1 MILKDLKE
9 MLIKEGAS
17 DVGISNIH
25 EYLPAELKMFKTC
38 ITVVVRLSDAIV
50 NEIVDSPTFTY
61 YHHYKAVNNLIDLL
75 TLKGVLFLESKGY
88 FAMSVAT
95 SQSVHGK
102 DNGFS
107 GVLSH
112 KIGAVLSGMGFIGK
126 NNLFVHNRFGPR
138 VRLGT
143 ILTTYEPEEKI
154 ENHIIEPQ
162 CGQCNLCIISC
173 PAQALRGSTWYLGID
188 RNDMIDPH
196 ACSTYMKEKFKYI
209 GRGQVCGICMRV
221 CPYGSE
227 VKR

>member
-1 MILKDLKE
+1 MILKDLKD

-17 DVGISNIH
+17 DVGFSNIQ
-25 EYLPAELKMFKTC
+25 EYLPDELKAFKTC
-38 ITVVVRLSDAIV
+38 ITVVVRLSDAII
-50 NEIVDSPTFTY
+50 NEIVDYPTFTY

-88 FAMSVAT
+88 FAMSVAA

-143 ILTTYEPEEKI
+143 ILTTYEPEEEIK
-154 ENHIIEPQ
+154 NHIIEPQ

-188 RNDMIDPH
+188 RNDMVDPH
-196 ACSTYMKEKFKYI
+196 ACSSYMKEKFKYI

>member
-1 MILKDLKE
+1 MILEELKDI
-9 MLIKEGAS
+9 LIKEGAT
-17 DVGISNIH
+17 DVGISDIQ
-25 EYLPAELKMFKTC
+25 EFLPEELKQFKTC
-38 ITVVVRLSDAIV
+38 ITIVIKLSDAVV
-50 NEIVDSPTFTY
+50 NEIKDAPTFTY

-75 TLKGVLFLESKGY
+75 TLKGVLFLESKGHY
-88 FAMSVAT
+88 AISIAA
-95 SQSVHGK
+95 SQSIHGK

-126 NNLFVHNRFGPR
+126 NNLFVHKKFGPR

-143 ILTTYEPEEKI
+143 VLTTYEPEEEI
-154 ENHIIEPQ
+154 INNVVENQ
-162 CGQCNLCIISC
+162 CGECNLCIKAC
-173 PAQALRGSTWYLGID
+173 PAQALVGNSWYLGID
-188 RNDMIDPH
+188 RTKLIDPH
-196 ACSTYMKEKFKYI
+196 ACSNYMKEKFKYI

>member
-1 MILKDLKE
+1 MILKELKE

-38 ITVVVRLSDAIV
+38 ITVTVRLSDAIV

-88 FAMSVAT
+88 FAMSVAA

-154 ENHIIEPQ
+154 ENHIMEPQ

-188 RNDMIDPH
+188 RNEMIDPH

>member
-1 MILKDLKE
+1 MLLEELKK
-9 MLIKEGAS
+9 MLISEGAS
-17 DVGISNIH
+17 DVGFSSINP
-25 EYLPAELKMFKTC
+25 YLPDELKMFKTC
-38 ITVVVRLSDAIV
+38 ITVVIKLSDAIV

-88 FAMSVAT
+88 FALSIAA

-126 NNLFVHNRFGPR
+126 SNLFVHERFGPR

-143 ILTTYEPEEKI
+143 ILTTYEPENEIK
-154 ENHIIEPQ
+154 NNIIEPK
-162 CGQCNLCIISC
+162 CGDCNLCVVSC
-173 PAQALRGSTWYLGID
+173 PAQAIYGRTWYLGID

-196 ACSTYMKEKFKYI
+196 ACSSYMKEKFKFI

>member
-1 MILKDLKE
+1 MILKELKE

-38 ITVVVRLSDAIV
+38 ITVAVRLSDAIV

-88 FAMSVAT
+88 FAMSVAA

-154 ENHIIEPQ
+154 ENHIMEPQ

-173 PAQALRGSTWYLGID
+173 PAQALRGSTWYFGID
-188 RNDMIDPH
+188 RNEMIDPH

-221 CPYGSE
+221 CPYGNE

>member
-1 MILKDLKE
+1 MLLEELKK
-9 MLIKEGAS
+9 MLISEGAS
-17 DVGISNIH
+17 DVGFSSINP
-25 EYLPAELKMFKTC
+25 YLPDELKMFKTC
-38 ITVVVRLSDAIV
+38 ITVVIKLSDAIV

-88 FAMSVAT
+88 YALSVAA

-126 NNLFVHNRFGPR
+126 SNLFVHERFGPR

-143 ILTTYEPEEKI
+143 ILTTYKPENEIK
-154 ENHIIEPQ
+154 NNIIELK
-162 CGQCNLCIISC
+162 CGDCNLCVVSC
-173 PAQALRGSTWYLGID
+173 PAQAIYGRKWYLGID
-188 RNDMIDPH
+188 RSEMIDPH
-196 ACSTYMKEKFKYI
+196 ACSSYMKEKFKFI

>member
-1 MILKDLKE
+1 MILKELKE

-25 EYLPAELKMFKTC
+25 EYLPTELKMFKTC

-88 FAMSVAT
+88 FAISVAA

-102 DNGFS
+102 DSGFS

-154 ENHIIEPQ
+154 QNHIIEPQ
-162 CGQCNLCIISC
+162 CGQCNLCVISC
-173 PAQALRGSTWYLGID
+173 PAQALHGSTWYLGID

-196 ACSTYMKEKFKYI
+196 ACSSYMKEKFKYI